1 MNKLAFLATVAASTI
16 FISGT
21 GIKIALAQVN
31 PMVPAKDQGGGNT
44 TSTSMSNMTMATSG
58 GTVNKTTVAR
68 DSQTILLEGKT
79 IPAKGFIHLYDST
92 LYMMNAGHV
101 ALHIPCDASSK
112 PIVNT
117 LIGQA
122 PNLRL

>member
-1 MNKLAFLATVAASTI
+1 MMLYRSKLLSLAFLATVAASMI
-16 FISGT
+16 FIGGT

-44 TSTSMSNMTMATSG
+44 TSTSMSNMRMSTSG

-68 DSQTILLEGKT
+68 DSQTILLKGKT

-92 LYMMNAGHV
+92 PYLMNAGHV
-101 ALHIPCDASSK
+101 VLHIPCDASSK
-112 PIVNT
+112 SVVNT
-117 LIGQA
+117 LI
-122 PNLRL
+122 